1 MTTYRRAFTLVEL
14 LVVIAIIGVLVGLL
28 LPAVQAAREAARAIS
43 CRNNL
48 KQLGL
53 ALQNYESAHR
63 RFPPG
68 RGSPLPRAFSTFAYL
83 LPQLEQAPLH
93 AKIDFNQAPIEF
105 SAGATQYDGSAN
117 LPVAKVA
124 LSVLNC
130 PSEIFDKRVPGLNFG
145 ASNYAGNVG
154 TGLKDLGSLVNADG
168 VFYLDSQTKF
178 RDLLDGTTST
188 IAFGE
193 RLLGAG
199 SSSSGLWDKRLVF
212 ELKAGFDPTFT
223 LCYVNSVQP
232 IVFDYKHRGGKWLL
246 GNYSNTLYNH
256 FFAPSTDKVDC
267 LNIQHQKGMTSLS
280 SMHPAGYFVVYCD
293 GHVDL
298 IEKQIDLAVWRAL
311 GSRSGGEVVAIP

>member
-1 MTTYRRAFTLVEL
+1 MSFKNQRAFTLVEL
-14 LVVIAIIGVLVGLL
+14 LVVISIIGVLVALL

-53 ALQNYESAHR
+53 AVQNYESTHR
-63 RFPPG
+63 KFPPG

-83 LPQLEQAPLH
+83 LPQLEQNPLH
-93 AKIDFNQAPIEF
+93 SKIDFGQAPVDF
-105 SAGATQYDGSAN
+105 SAGSTQYDGSVN
-117 LPVAKVA
+117 LPVAIVA
-124 LSVLNC
+124 LPVLNC
-130 PSEIFDKRVPGLNFG
+130 PSDIFDKRVPSLNYG

-168 VFYLDSQTKF
+168 VFFLDSQTKF
-178 RDLLDGTTST
+178 RDLRDGTSST

-199 SSSSGLWDKRLVF
+199 SNSSGFWDKRLVF
-212 ELKAGFDPTFT
+212 ELKVGFDPTYT
-223 LCYVNSVQP
+223 LCYVNSGQP
-232 IVFDYKHRGGKWLL
+232 IIFEYQLRGGKWLL
-246 GNYSNTLYNH
+246 GNYGNTLYNH

-267 LNIQHQKGMTSLS
+267 VNIQHQKGMTALS
-280 SMHPAGYFVVYCD
+280 SMHGAGQFVVYCD

-298 IEKQIDLAVWRAL
+298 IQTQIDQSVWRAL
-311 GSRSGGEVVAIP
+311 GSRDGGEVVAN